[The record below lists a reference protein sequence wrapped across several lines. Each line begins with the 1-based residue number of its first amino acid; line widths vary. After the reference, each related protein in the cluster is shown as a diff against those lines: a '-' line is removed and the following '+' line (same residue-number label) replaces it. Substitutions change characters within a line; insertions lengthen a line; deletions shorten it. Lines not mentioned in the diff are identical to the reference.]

1 MCEKTMLQHIALQC
15 NNSKKAEI
23 FFTKILG
30 LKVEKEFCLSEKL
43 SDEIFGIKENVDV
56 KIYGNKQVTFEIF
69 ITKKAQNT
77 GFEHTCIE
85 IQDQEKFIEHCK
97 RYNIN
102 PMFVKKGEKT
112 LFFVKDFAGNLFEIK

>member
-23 FFTKILG
+23 FFTKILE
-30 LKVEKEFCLSEKL
+30 LTLEKEFSLQENL
-43 SDEIFGIKENVDV
+43 TNEIFGIKENVDV
-56 KIYGNKQVTFEIF
+56 KIYGNEQTKFEIF
-69 ITKKAQNT
+69 ITQKLQNI

-85 IQDQEKFIEHCK
+85 IDDKEKFIERCNK
-97 RYNIN
+97 YDIK